1 VDSIASLRRVA
12 VVLLLVGRTVYGQSS
27 LPATSPTSTVA
38 PVAGGAPVPDTSAGI
53 ANPASEVKPPVAAK
67 VSYSDGQLVV
77 RANDSSLNQILREI
91 SRQTGMKITGGVNDE
106 RVFGSYGPSAVD
118 AVLTSLLAGTGSNM
132 MLTANSANGPGELIL
147 TPRMGGPT
155 PPNPG
160 APGFE
165 DDAAT
170 DEALRPPTPVRPVS
184 PPMPRLPFG
193 PPPAGAV
200 LSNGGAAPATTSTS
214 ATPATGAG
222 TPDATAPQSPNG
234 VKTPEQIYQ
243 QLQELQRQKQTQQP
257 NNSQ

>member
-1 VDSIASLRRVA
+1 M
-12 VVLLLVGRTVYGQSS
+12 VLLLVGGTVYGQSS

-38 PVAGGAPVPDTSAGI
+38 PVAGGAPVPDTSAAI

-67 VSYSDGQLVV
+67 VSYSDGQLSI

-106 RVFGSYGPSAVD
+106 RVFGNYGPSAVD
-118 AVLTSLLAGTGSNM
+118 TVLTSLLAGTGSNM

-165 DDAAT
+165 DDAST
-170 DEALRPPTPVRPVS
+170 DEALRPQRRMRPVS
-184 PPMPRLPFG
+184 PPMPRPLGHLRRERFWY
-193 PPPAGAV
+193 
-200 LSNGGAAPATTSTS
+200 GGRAAPATTSTECYGGHRCRDTGCDCTPVAERGEDSRADLS
-214 ATPATGAG
+214 ATAG
-222 TPDATAPQSPNG
+222 IAAAETDTAAQ
-234 VKTPEQIYQ
+234 
-243 QLQELQRQKQTQQP
+243 
-257 NNSQ
+257 

>member
-12 VVLLLVGRTVYGQSS
+12 MVLLLVGGTAYGQSS
-27 LPATSPTSTVA
+27 LPAISPTSTV
-38 PVAGGAPVPDTSAGI
+38 VPVPDASAAM
-53 ANPASEVKPPVAAK
+53 ANPASTVKPPVAAK
-67 VSYSDGQLVV
+67 ISYSDGQLAI

-106 RVFGSYGPSAVD
+106 RVFGNYGPSAVD

-165 DDAAT
+165 DDASS
-170 DEALRPPTPVRPVS
+170 DEALRPPPPVQPVR

-193 PPPAGAV
+193 QAPAGAV
-200 LSNGGAAPATTSTS
+200 LSNGGAAAPATTSVSTTP
-214 ATPATGAG
+214 APATTPAT
-222 TPDATAPQSPNG
+222 PDASLPQSPNG

-243 QLQELQRQKQTQQP
+243 QLQELQRQKQGQP

>member
-12 VVLLLVGRTVYGQSS
+12 MVLLLVGGTAYGQSS
-27 LPATSPTSTVA
+27 LPATGPTSTSAAVPDASAAVVA
-38 PVAGGAPVPDTSAGI
+38 P
-53 ANPASEVKPPVAAK
+53 ASVVKPPVAAK
-67 VSYSDGQLVV
+67 VSYSDGQLAI

-118 AVLTSLLAGTGSNM
+118 EVLTSLLAGTGSNM
-132 MLTANSANGPGELIL
+132 LLTASSANGPGELIL
-147 TPRMGGPT
+147 TPRTGGPT

-170 DEALRPPTPVRPVS
+170 DEALRPPPPVQPVS
-184 PPMPRLPFG
+184 PPMPRLPLG
-193 PPPAGAV
+193 QAPTGAV
-200 LSNGGAAPATTSTS
+200 LSNGGAAPATTSMS
-214 ATPATGAG
+214 ATPATTAV
-222 TPDATAPQSPNG
+222 TPDASVSQSPNG

>member
-12 VVLLLVGRTVYGQSS
+12 VVLLLVGGTAYGQSG
-27 LPATSPTSTVA
+27 LPAISPTSTT
-38 PVAGGAPVPDTSAGI
+38 APVPDASAAM
-53 ANPASEVKPPVAAK
+53 ANPVSTVKPPVAAK
-67 VSYSDGQLVV
+67 VSYSDGQLSI

-106 RVFGSYGPSAVD
+106 RVFGNYGPSAVN

-165 DDAAT
+165 DDALA
-170 DEALRPPTPVRPVS
+170 DEALRPPPPVQPVS

-193 PPPAGAV
+193 QATQGAV
-200 LSNGGAAPATTSTS
+200 LNNGAAAPATTSVS
-214 ATPATGAG
+214 ATPATGTA
-222 TPDATAPQSPNG
+222 TPDATAPQSSNG
-234 VKTPEQIYQ
+234 AKTPEQIYQ
-243 QLQELQRQKQTQQP
+243 QLQELQRQKQAQP